1 MDVTNV
7 HEGASYAFRVC
18 AENAM
23 GKGPWVEC
31 PAVLCQDPVGKLS
44 DKSNIK
50 VYSKCFHNTICIS

>member
-7 HEGASYAFRVC
+7 HEAASYAFRVC

-31 PAVLCQDPVGKLS
+31 PSVLCQDPIGTYIQLK
-44 DKSNIK
+44 
-50 VYSKCFHNTICIS
+50 NTSIYAL